1 MWGFLLGA
9 LTAAGFMS
17 SVKVV
22 STTVVVDEH
31 QKKQIDEVL
40 TIADTI
46 NFLGRTLPP
55 DTDITASVI
64 ELKARFDQIDGEAI
78 TDPVGRKNY
87 NAVKAFFDANLG

>member
-9 LTAAGFMS
+9 LTAASFMS

-40 TIADTI
+40 AIANTI

-55 DTDITASVI
+55 DTDITASVV

-78 TDPVGRKNY
+78 TDSVGRKNY